1 MNFNTQ
7 LLWAGNVS
15 REGSGGA
22 GGCIEDLCYSS
33 DLFLQLK
40 HQINQK
46 SPMNRGDTE
55 SALSLKPWRCLHGP
69 RLRSTLPFC
78 KGLKSCSRGVLIES
92 PGSSLHF
99 LSQATG
105 SPERRLQS
113 RLHAARPRG
122 TQRQWPW
129 NGTVCPD
136 ADYIWSSRLLLLCM
150 RGSRGQWMVEHLRFL
165 VSPSC
170 QLTNKGIKGF
180 KTANRKAFYFY
191 FCA

>member
-1 MNFNTQ
+1 MSWKRFK
-7 LLWAGNVS
+7 GRGGGVH
-15 REGSGGA
+15 RGSM
-22 GGCIEDLCYSS
+22 
-33 DLFLQLK
+33 LFIWFIFTVK
-40 HQINQK
+40 ASNQPK
-46 SPMNRGDTE
+46 ITHDPNHRGDTE

-105 SPERRLQS
+105 SPERILQS

-180 KTANRKAFYFY
+180 KTAKRKAFYFY